1 MQMRSF
7 SECMA
12 ANPRLRLVARAPD
25 ADGDVAVSFEILF
38 ARYSG
43 YVASLAARLLG
54 AGDSDVDDVV
64 QDVFWIAARRIDKI
78 PDLIQARGWLA
89 TVTTRVVRRKLV
101 RRRFRAH
108 FHAGPRHAEVPA
120 RGATAEE
127 HALIA
132 RLYEV
137 LDQLPTD
144 LRLAWT
150 LRYIEGEP
158 LDGVAAACGCSLST
172 AKRRVAAAKSVI
184 DEVFRDG

>member
-1 MQMRSF
+1 
-7 SECMA
+7 MA
-12 ANPRLRLVARAPD
+12 TSPRLRLVARAPD
-25 ADGDVAVSFEILF
+25 ADGDVEVSFETLF

-43 YVASLAARLLG
+43 YVAGLAARLLG
-54 AGDSDVDDVV
+54 AGDSDLDDVV
-64 QDVFWIAARRIDKI
+64 QDVFWIAARRITKI

-89 TVTTRVVRRKLV
+89 TVTTRVVRRKLL
-101 RRRFRAH
+101 RRRFRAT
-108 FHAGPRHAEVPA
+108 FHAGPRHPEVAA

-127 HALIA
+127 HALIS

-150 LRYIEGEP
+150 LRYLEGEP

-172 AKRRVAAAKSVI
+172 AKRRVGAAQSVI